1 MIKVGN
7 VWYPSYMKKLAI
19 EAFHWR
25 HRAWLTSYRKRL
37 KYGRY
42 SQQRR
47 INDGLFK
54 NSLEMYPQRIYSWN
68 VGNGNDFKLSEC
80 DGGYIWIQ

>member
-1 MIKVGN
+1 MIRGRQSQVIKVGN
-7 VWYPSYMKKLAI
+7 VWYPSYLEKLAT
-19 EAFHWR
+19 EAFYWR
-25 HRAWLTSYRKRL
+25 RKAWLTSNRKRL

-54 NSLEMYPQRIYSWN
+54 STLEVYR
-68 VGNGNDFKLSEC
+68 
-80 DGGYIWIQ
+80 